1 MKLGG
6 HFLASNLVNIGV
18 SSAGKPNAVQAFS
31 SFTHAYQ
38 ETRHLGDSQ
47 SMLSGYRLEVIVGC
61 MSAGK
66 SSELIR
72 RIERA
77 RLAYLP
83 TIIVRPITDTRSK
96 PNHVESRN
104 GLTSHALVVESARD
118 ILKYSSHAV
127 VIGLDE
133 CQFFDDELIPVVQT
147 LLRQKKKII
156 ASGLDLDYKGET
168 FGQVPTLMAMAD
180 RVDKLLAV
188 CRKCGSD
195 FACRTQRLVHSDEQI
210 LVGDCQY
217 EARCIHCFEPPGEYQ
232 LRLEL
237 PLAETNPPQLAIVQG
252 PATAATVA
260 S

>member
-1 MKLGG
+1 M
-6 HFLASNLVNIGV
+6 F
-18 SSAGKPNAVQAFS
+18 
-31 SFTHAYQ
+31 
-38 ETRHLGDSQ
+38 
-47 SMLSGYRLEVIVGC
+47 SGYRFEMIVGC

-83 TIIVRPITDTRSK
+83 TIIVRPAIDTRSK
-96 PNHVESRN
+96 ANHVESRN
-104 GLTSHALVVESARD
+104 GRTSQAIVVEDAKD

-133 CQFFDDELIPVVQT
+133 SQFFGDNVIDVIQT

-156 ASGLDLDYKGET
+156 ASGLDLDYRGKP
-168 FGQVPTLMAMAD
+168 FGPVPALLAMAD

-195 FACRTQRLVHSDEQI
+195 FACRTQRVVHSSEQI
-210 LVGDCQY
+210 LVGDAQY
-217 EARCIHCFEPPGEYQ
+217 EARCIHCFEPPGDYQ
-232 LRLEL
+232 LRIDLPQAEQEVPTLVMSTLETISL
-237 PLAETNPPQLAIVQG
+237 VT
-252 PATAATVA
+252 

>member
-1 MKLGG
+1 
-6 HFLASNLVNIGV
+6 
-18 SSAGKPNAVQAFS
+18 
-31 SFTHAYQ
+31 
-38 ETRHLGDSQ
+38 
-47 SMLSGYRLEVIVGC
+47 MLSGYRLEVIVGC

-83 TIIVRPITDTRSK
+83 TIIVRPKTDTRSK
-96 PNHVESRN
+96 ENHVESRN
-104 GLTSHALVVESARD
+104 GLASQAIVTETAND

-133 CQFFDDELIPVVQT
+133 CQFYGPEIIPVVKT

-156 ASGLDLDYKGET
+156 ASGLDLDFRGEP
-168 FGQVPTLMAMAD
+168 FGHMPQLMAMAD

-195 FACRTQRLVHSDEQI
+195 FACRTQRMVHSDEQI

-237 PLAETNPPQLAIVQG
+237 PLADTTPMTLSLVPDV
-252 PATAATVA
+252 AA

>member
-1 MKLGG
+1 
-6 HFLASNLVNIGV
+6 
-18 SSAGKPNAVQAFS
+18 
-31 SFTHAYQ
+31 
-38 ETRHLGDSQ
+38 
-47 SMLSGYRLEVIVGC
+47 

-83 TIIVRPITDTRSK
+83 TIIVRPATDTRSK
-96 PNHVESRN
+96 PNCVESRN
-104 GLTSHALVVESARD
+104 GLASQAIVVDSAD
-118 ILKYSSHAV
+118 EILKYSSHAV

-133 CQFFDDELIPVVQT
+133 CQFFEDDIVDVVQN

-156 ASGLDLDYKGET
+156 ASGLDLDYRGKP
-168 FGQVPTLMAMAD
+168 FGPVPVLLAMAD

-195 FACRTQRLVHSDEQI
+195 FACRTQRLVQSQETI
-210 LVGDCQY
+210 LVGDAQY

-232 LRLEL
+232 LRLDL
-237 PLAETNPPQLAIVQG
+237 PKTEQAVPQLVLAAMQG
-252 PATAATVA
+252 VELA

>member
-1 MKLGG
+1 
-6 HFLASNLVNIGV
+6 
-18 SSAGKPNAVQAFS
+18 
-31 SFTHAYQ
+31 
-38 ETRHLGDSQ
+38 
-47 SMLSGYRLEVIVGC
+47 

-83 TIIVRPITDTRSK
+83 TIIVRPKTDTRSK
-96 PNHVESRN
+96 ENHVESRN
-104 GLTSHALVVESARD
+104 GLASQAIVTETAND

-133 CQFFDDELIPVVQT
+133 CQFYGPEIIPVVKT

-156 ASGLDLDYKGET
+156 ASGLDLDFRGEP
-168 FGQVPTLMAMAD
+168 FGHMPQLMAMAD

-195 FACRTQRLVHSDEQI
+195 FACRTQRMVHSDEQI

-237 PLAETNPPQLAIVQG
+237 PLADTTPMTLSLVPDV
-252 PATAATVA
+252 AA

>member
-1 MKLGG
+1 
-6 HFLASNLVNIGV
+6 
-18 SSAGKPNAVQAFS
+18 
-31 SFTHAYQ
+31 
-38 ETRHLGDSQ
+38 
-47 SMLSGYRLEVIVGC
+47 MLSGYRLEVIVGC

-83 TIIVRPITDTRSK
+83 TIIVRPKTDTRSK
-96 PNHVESRN
+96 ENHVESRN
-104 GLTSHALVVESARD
+104 GLASQAIVTETAND

-133 CQFFDDELIPVVQT
+133 CQFYGPEIIPVVKT

-156 ASGLDLDYKGET
+156 ASGLDLDFRGEP
-168 FGQVPTLMAMAD
+168 FGHMPQLMAMAD

-195 FACRTQRLVHSDEQI
+195 FACRTQRMVHSDEQI

-237 PLAETNPPQLAIVQG
+237 PLAETTPMTLSLVPDV
-252 PATAATVA
+252 AA

>member
-1 MKLGG
+1 M
-6 HFLASNLVNIGV
+6 F
-18 SSAGKPNAVQAFS
+18 
-31 SFTHAYQ
+31 
-38 ETRHLGDSQ
+38 
-47 SMLSGYRLEVIVGC
+47 SGYRFEMIVGC

-83 TIIVRPITDTRSK
+83 TIIVRPAMDTRSK
-96 PNHVESRN
+96 PNCVESRN
-104 GLTSHALVVESARD
+104 GMASQAITAQASRD

-127 VIGLDE
+127 VIGIDE
-133 CQFFDDELIPVVQT
+133 CQFFDENLIEVVQA

-156 ASGLDLDYKGET
+156 ASGLDLDYRGIP
-168 FGQVPTLMAMAD
+168 FGSVPTLLAMAD

-195 FACRTQRLVHSDEQI
+195 FACRTQRLVNSSEQI
-210 LVGDCQY
+210 LVGDGEY

-237 PLAETNPPQLAIVQG
+237 PQSEHITPMVLNSFEER
-252 PATAATVA
+252 PANLSSFAP
-260 S
+260 